1 MIYSLINDILIET
14 FQYFINIYSLISR
27 INLIEPLSQEVNE
40 AKVIRITILNLC
52 KKK

>member
-40 AKVIRITILNLC
+40 AKVRPTGKAALLP
-52 KKK
+52 